1 MDTATTGNDLIEHW
15 NYAADKG
22 LMNRN
27 TAYSYRSACSK
38 VLSVID
44 GWESVDI
51 TTIDIDD
58 TIARFKNLRAKNY
71 KPKSL
76 EVYAARFRKAV
87 ESYLKFI
94 SDPSSWK
101 PKSKQTSN
109 SNHEGATSSKSRTP
123 QNTTET
129 SASQTVSVNRGLID
143 YPFPLRDGVTV
154 RLQLPRDITIS
165 EVKRLQAFM
174 TTLATD
180 FEE

>member
-1 MDTATTGNDLIEHW
+1 MNTATTGNDLIEHW

-27 TAYSYRSACSK
+27 SAYSYRSACSK

-51 TTIDIDD
+51 TAIDVDETI
-58 TIARFKNLRAKNY
+58 TRFKNLQARNY

-87 ESYLKFI
+87 DSYLKFV
-94 SDPSSWK
+94 SDPGSWK
-101 PKSKQTSN
+101 PKSRQVSN
-109 SNHEGATSSKSRTP
+109 SNHEGTASSKSPAT
-123 QNTTET
+123 QNNTEV
-129 SASQTVSVNRGLID
+129 SASQAVSVNRGLID
-143 YPFPLRDGVTV
+143 YPFPLRDGITV

-174 TTLATD
+174 STLATD